1 MPSRIQPIPISNFH
15 VEDDFWSPRL
25 KLLSEVTLPQQ
36 YDQIANQTPR
46 LENFRKAARR
56 ESGGFQGRYYDDSDT
71 HKWLEACAYALAHN
85 PSPKLQAKC
94 DEVISLV
101 IDAQEPDGYLNTF
114 FQLNHPHLKFR
125 NLSMMHEMYC
135 MGHFLEAAVA
145 WSEALNDNRLL
156 DAARKTV
163 SLLISEFLESDHIGF
178 CGHEEIEHALLRFS
192 NHTGDEK
199 AKELAIKMTN
209 SRGQTPSPFEA
220 EWNDAEAIALSP
232 WAQRMLGT
240 GARYS
245 GEYVQD
251 HLPIREHN
259 IVVGHAVRA
268 MYLYM
273 AAAQIAENDA
283 ELKNAL
289 QAVWHNMTQRR
300 MYITGGIGSTA
311 TNEGFTNDYDLPNY
325 NSYAETCASVGLA
338 MWGRQMAHLFD
349 EADFADAMERAIF
362 NGALSGI
369 SFCGSRYFYANP
381 LESRTDHSRVPWF
394 ECACCPPN
402 IARMIGS
409 ISQYALAVA
418 DGELTVYFPIGGSG
432 SFESTGNPVGFT
444 IKTEHPHESK
454 SLISF
459 DLKFAAKF
467 RVRIRYPDW
476 SDSVTCT
483 LAGNQ
488 VESEFENGF
497 IVLDRTW
504 DPGDVLEIELEM
516 EPMWMRTNPNV
527 LANVGKVA
535 LTKGPLVFCLESE
548 IGTLPA
554 TLFFA
559 STEVDVHFSP
569 DPGLPYGIQSARV
582 SGAYLVPDTEDPLY
596 DTSKELMFLDKEAT
610 FIPYFAWS
618 NRGPSRMAVWVN
630 EA

>member
-1 MPSRIQPIPISNFH
+1 MPSRIQPIPISNFQ
-15 VEDDFWSPRL
+15 VKDDFWSPRL
-25 KLLSEVTLPQQ
+25 KLLCDATLPQQ
-36 YDQIANQTPR
+36 YDQIAIQTPR

-56 ESGGFQGRYYDDSDT
+56 ESCGFEGRYYDDSDT
-71 HKWLEACAYALAHN
+71 YKWLEACAYALAQN
-85 PSPKLQAKC
+85 PNPTLQSMC
-94 DEVISLV
+94 DEVTSL
-101 IDAQEPDGYLNTF
+101 IIAAQEPDGYLDTF
-114 FQLNHPHLKFR
+114 FQLNHPNLKLR

-135 MGHFLEAAVA
+135 MGHLLEAAVA
-145 WSEALNDNRLL
+145 WGEAMANNRML

-163 SLLISEFLESDHIGF
+163 SLLVRELLDGERVGF
-178 CGHEEIEHALLRFS
+178 CGHEEIEHALLRFAS
-192 NHTGDEK
+192 HTGDDG
-199 AKELAIKMTN
+199 ARELASKMIN
-209 SRGQTPSPFEA
+209 SRGQSPSPFEA
-220 EWNDAEAIALSP
+220 EWDDAEAIGLSP

-240 GARYS
+240 DGKYS

-251 HLPIREHN
+251 HLPIREHTV
-259 IVVGHAVRA
+259 VVGHAVRA

-273 AAAQIAENDA
+273 AAAQISADDP
-283 ELKNAL
+283 ELKAAL

-311 TNEGFTNDYDLPNY
+311 MNEGFTNDYDLPNY

-349 EADFADAMERAIF
+349 EADYADAMERAIF
-362 NGALSGI
+362 NGALAGI
-369 SFCGSRYFYANP
+369 SFKGDRYFYANP
-381 LESRTDHSRVPWF
+381 LESRADHARVPWF

-432 SFESTGNPVGFT
+432 SLESSGAKIEFE
-444 IKTEHPHESK
+444 IKTEHPHGSK
-454 SLISF
+454 SSVSF
-459 DLKFAAKF
+459 DFEKASNF

-476 SDSVTCT
+476 CDSATCT
-483 LAGNQ
+483 LAGNK

-504 DPGDVLEIELEM
+504 NPGDTLEIEFEM
-516 EPMWMRTNPNV
+516 EPKWMRTNPNV

-535 LTKGPLVFCLESE
+535 LTKGPLVYCLESDVE
-548 IGTLPA
+548 TLPA

-559 STEVDVHFSP
+559 STEVDVPFSP
-569 DPGLPYGIQSARV
+569 DPGLPYGIQSAQV
-582 SGAYLVPDTEDPLY
+582 SGAYLVPDTDDPLY
-596 DTSKELMFLDKEAT
+596 ETQKQLMFQDKDAK

-618 NRGPSRMAVWVN
+618 NRGLSRMAVWVN
-630 EA
+630 EG